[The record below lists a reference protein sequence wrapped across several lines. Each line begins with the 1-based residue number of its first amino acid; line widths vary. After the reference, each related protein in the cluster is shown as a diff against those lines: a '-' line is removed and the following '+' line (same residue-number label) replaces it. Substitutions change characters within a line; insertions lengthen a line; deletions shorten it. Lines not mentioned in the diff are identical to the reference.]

1 MYLCQQNVHRLI
13 THRNTTPLRV
23 DLSWSAGCLAS
34 FLNQLSLARWTLHRL
49 ADSRNSF
56 WEFWMHSVWTPVG
69 KGDFNTTLQSLQCG
83 QSPWCFTPSQ
93 WSMVA
98 SAIAL
103 LSESIQIFLLWL
115 NIISLLHVQHWDVLC
130 EQTHTFILCVWRV
143 ERSGGVTEMKETQNR
158 CT

>member
-1 MYLCQQNVHRLI
+1 MWMLLINVSVPADVHRLI
-13 THRNTTPLRV
+13 THSNTTSLRV
-23 DLSWSAGCLAS
+23 DLSCLAS

-49 ADSRNSF
+49 ADSRNSC
-56 WEFWMHSVWTPVG
+56 WEFWLHSVWTSVG

-130 EQTHTFILCVWRV
+130 EQTHTFILCL